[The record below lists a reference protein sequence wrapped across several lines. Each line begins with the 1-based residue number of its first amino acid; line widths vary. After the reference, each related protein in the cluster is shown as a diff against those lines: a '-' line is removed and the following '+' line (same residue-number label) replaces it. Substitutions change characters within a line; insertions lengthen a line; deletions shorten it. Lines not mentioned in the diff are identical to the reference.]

1 MGFRKAIQPNQNHED
16 RITGHSGPLCI
27 EGPVVA
33 IDTLGEGFINDTFI
47 VRTGGD
53 APDYILQRKNKAVFP
68 DIPAMMENIRKV
80 TEHIRRRV
88 AAEGGDPKREAMTV
102 VPTLD
107 GRLCHLDPQGEY
119 WAVTVFIDDT
129 VTYNKADSPEPGPQ
143 RRRRD
148 RPFFNPSSRTSPN
161 RWPRRFR
168 VSTTSA
174 TASRSG
180 TRRSPATPQAA
191 KRTSRPKSAGS
202 RRAATRCSP
211 SGRRSNR
218 A

>member
-1 MGFRKAIQPNQNHED
+1 MKTELQAIAA
-16 RITGHSGPLCI
+16 RFAL

-129 VTYNKADSPEPGPQ
+129 VTYNKADSPELARKGGEGIGRFQ
-143 RRRRD
+143 SQLAD
-148 RPFFNPSSRTSPN
+148 FTD
-161 RWPRRFR
+161 RWPRRSR

>member
-27 EGPVVA
+27 GRA
-33 IDTLGEGFINDTFI
+33 CRRHRHAGRRFH
-47 VRTGGD
+47 
-53 APDYILQRKNKAVFP
+53 QRHVHRP
-68 DIPAMMENIRKV
+68 
-80 TEHIRRRV
+80 H
-88 AAEGGDPKREAMTV
+88 
-102 VPTLD
+102 
-107 GRLCHLDPQGEY
+107 
-119 WAVTVFIDDT
+119 
-129 VTYNKADSPEPGPQ
+129 
-143 RRRRD
+143 RRRRPRLHSTTQEQGGFPRHTGHDGEHPQGHGTHPPPRRGRRRRPEARGDD
-148 RPFFNPSSRTSPN
+148 RRPDARRTALPPRSAGRILGRHGLHRRHGDLQQGRFAVFNPSSRTSPN

-202 RRAATRCSP
+202 RRAATRCSL

>member
-1 MGFRKAIQPNQNHED
+1 MKTELQA
-16 RITGHSGPLCI
+16 HSGPLCI
-27 EGPVVA
+27 GRA
-33 IDTLGEGFINDTFI
+33 CRRHRHAGRRFH
-47 VRTGGD
+47 
-53 APDYILQRKNKAVFP
+53 QRHVHRP
-68 DIPAMMENIRKV
+68 
-80 TEHIRRRV
+80 H
-88 AAEGGDPKREAMTV
+88 
-102 VPTLD
+102 
-107 GRLCHLDPQGEY
+107 
-119 WAVTVFIDDT
+119 
-129 VTYNKADSPEPGPQ
+129 
-143 RRRRD
+143 RRRRPRLHSTTQEQGGFPRHTGHDGEHPQGHGTHPPPRRGRRRRPEARGDD
-148 RPFFNPSSRTSPN
+148 RRPDARRTALPPRSAGRILGRHGLHRRHGDPTTRPIRRSWPAKAAKGSAVFNPSSRTSPN
-161 RWPRRFR
+161 RWPRRSR